1 MANGENDT
9 APIPLDKVLAQEFE
23 KLHSAATDGTSE
35 TTDDSLTDIYGRIHA
50 QDHTALCLSGGGIRS
65 ASFGL
70 GVLQGLAQ
78 HNLLA
83 KFDYLSTVS
92 GGGYIGSWLT
102 AWIHRHPQGRDGVID
117 ELTSFRA
124 SKIDPEHEPIR
135 RLREYSHYL
144 TPQWGLLSADTWTW
158 VAIY

>member
-1 MANGENDT
+1 MTTDAEDQ
-9 APIPLDKVLAQEFE
+9 PPLSLQQLLEQEFAL
-23 KLHSAATDGTSE
+23 LHQTDPVQSGEDSV
-35 TTDDSLTDIYGRIHA
+35 DSLNRIYSQIANQKHA
-50 QDHTALCLSGGGIRS
+50 ALCLSGGGIRS

-70 GVLQGLAQ
+70 GVLQGLAK
-78 HNLLA
+78 HGFLS

-144 TPQWGLLSADTWTW
+144 TPQWG
-158 VAIY
+158 

>member
-1 MANGENDT
+1 MTNGENNT
-9 APIPLDKVLAQEFE
+9 GPFPLHEVLEKEFE
-23 KLHSAATDGTSE
+23 KLHSAAPDATGE
-35 TTDDSLTDIYGRIHA
+35 TAADPLTDIYGRIHA
-50 QDHTALCLSGGGIRS
+50 QNHTALCLSGGGIRS

-117 ELTSFRA
+117 ELRSFGA
-124 SKIDPEHEPIR
+124 SK
-135 RLREYSHYL
+135 
-144 TPQWGLLSADTWTW
+144 
-158 VAIY
+158 